1 MRYTLEKFNEFRDAC
16 HNASRDAGWWK
27 GSQRYTETGSALSGG
42 FDPDRLAVPTKLCL
56 IHSEISE
63 MSRGYRSGA
72 MDEHLPNLPGA
83 LVEGGD
89 VIIRIGDLAGY
100 LEIDLASAIALLQQA
115 DHITLGPLGWLHWGE
130 DAPYIGPSGWFDL
143 LHTFASFAM
152 EGFRKS
158 APDHIIPSRTAL
170 EINLARIVI
179 VIDLIAQRNDW
190 DLPAAAEAK
199 MNYNA
204 VRLDHKAE
212 VRDAEGGKQF

>member
-1 MRYTLEKFNEFRDAC
+1 MRYTLENFNEFRDAC
-16 HNASRDAGWWK
+16 HTASVNAGWWK
-27 GSQRYTETGSALSGG
+27 GSQRYFTRVHGDPDV
-42 FDPDRLAVPTKLCL
+42 DPDRLTVPTKLCL
-56 IHSEISE
+56 IHSELSE
-63 MSRGYRSGA
+63 MSRGYRSGD
-72 MDEHLPNLPGA
+72 MDDHLPHLPGA

-89 VIIRIGDLAGY
+89 VDIRIGDLAGY
-100 LEIDLASAIALLQQA
+100 LEIDMASAIAIVGQA
-115 DHITLGPLGWLHWGE
+115 DYIRLDTFGNLHWGN
-130 DAPYIGPSGWFDL
+130 DVYIGPSGWFDL
-143 LHTFASFAM
+143 LHTFTSFAM

-179 VIDLIAQRNDW
+179 VIHMIAERNEW

-212 VRDAEGGKQF
+212 VRALDDGKKF